1 MMRVPIGQILVERG
15 SIDGRQL
22 RAGLDWQRR
31 RGGRLGGA
39 LVHLGIVDE
48 AAVVVAL
55 GVQLG
60 IPVVDLASRRIDSD
74 VLRLVP
80 ARVIEARRVLPVE
93 LLAET
98 RRGPLLVATSEPL
111 DFGVLDE
118 VAFVSGKVVRPLLAS
133 KVQLEV
139 AISRVLGLGRADALD
154 LPPEPLE
161 EMQLVQPIRAQ
172 RHWN

>member
-1 MMRVPIGQILVERG
+1 
-15 SIDGRQL
+15 
-22 RAGLDWQRR
+22 
-31 RGGRLGGA
+31 
-39 LVHLGIVDE
+39 
-48 AAVVVAL
+48 
-55 GVQLG
+55 
-60 IPVVDLASRRIDSD
+60 
-74 VLRLVP
+74 
-80 ARVIEARRVLPVE
+80 VLPVE
-93 LLAET
+93 LLTET

-133 KVQLEV
+133 KVQLDV
-139 AISRVLGLGRADALD
+139 AISRVLGLGRAEALD